1 MTFTAPITIAAL
13 VLNLFSNVG
22 IAPPGPERIDNL
34 TLVRGGATGRI
45 TADFAQVAYFPNL
58 KSKVGFA
65 SNLKEAAI
73 TDTGRF
79 LDEIGPG
86 LMCSNLEFDHWF
98 KWGSEPVAA
107 LSEEYATPG
116 DASTRPVATSSEPS
130 KWMWKHEQMLGDLNI
145 AMLFQLTG
153 APAQFQVKQTG
164 KGARHPAPTD
174 IEAAAAFIGDWVS
187 ATFHP
192 YPVLWSLW
200 NEPGHVLASVE
211 RLQDVTGEVFLAKES
226 KADFELRE
234 TAQRGLAAA
243 TIAEIFARYQDRMAL
258 TLSPLSQVGLSSFLA
273 ADFRAHVL
281 TPNGNVFF
289 KEVFDTMA
297 ASYPDTP
304 VDFLSFNSFS
314 DGWRASLVGVRAVLG
329 NRPDF
334 GPVIL
339 TQYAPLALVWN
350 DDGSKRNG
358 SILATPLEVSTDML
372 TDLAQMQRATDLQ
385 HACMSY
391 WVSGPY
397 GFLSDKGKMVPR
409 VRYEVIRLFARLPIL
424 QTVLDFGGSDLA
436 AQGLHGLAG
445 INAGKAAVLL
455 WNQGDD
461 TLTVGLDLA
470 GLPAGLAQDGGA
482 SLSILTEDSDGV
494 ETARYSGDD
503 LTLPPHAVALV
514 EVTGS
519 AADPLLRRNPIRADD
534 GTTMFLATRS
544 FPDRV
549 PAACGPNEALPKV
562 KGCAANTGTYGF
574 YDAVRGVA
582 YLGIG
587 QGQTPARV
595 TASYQSLPATLHA
608 AVTAYPAGQVDLS
621 VAFATCG
628 KEVQGSSQGG
638 VLALDLTAVSDDCR
652 VDQPATVTMSLSGA
666 PVGSQAEIYLSSD
679 PAEAQALA
687 TPSVPAPTG
696 ALPSVEEGLVVPAYN
711 TD

>member
-1 MTFTAPITIAAL
+1 M
-13 VLNLFSNVG
+13 
-22 IAPPGPERIDNL
+22 APPDPFGIDSL
-34 TLVRGGATGRI
+34 TLVRGSATGRI
-45 TADFAQVAYFPNL
+45 TVDFSQVEYFPNL

-65 SNLKEAAI
+65 SNIKQAAI
-73 TDTGRF
+73 ADTGRF

-98 KWGSEPVAA
+98 KWGSEPVPA

-116 DASTRPVATSSEPS
+116 DASTRPVATLSEPTD
-130 KWMWKHEQMLGDLNI
+130 WMLKHEQMLGDLNI

-153 APAQFQVKQTG
+153 APAQFQVKRTG

-174 IEAAAAFIGDWVS
+174 IDAAAAFAGEWVS
-187 ATFHP
+187 ATYHP

-211 RLQDVTGEVFLAKES
+211 RRQDVTGKAFLARES
-226 KADFELRE
+226 KPDFKLRE
-234 TAQRGLAAA
+234 TAQRGLAAE
-243 TIAEIFARYQDRMAL
+243 TIVEIFARYEGKMAR
-258 TLSPLSQVGLSSFLA
+258 TMSPFSRFGLPSFLA

-281 TPNGNVFF
+281 TPKGNVFF
-289 KEVFDTMA
+289 KEVFDRLA

-397 GFLSDKGKMVPR
+397 DFLSDKQPLLPR
-409 VRYEVIRLFARLPIL
+409 VRYEVIRLFAKLPIL
-424 QTVLDFGGSDLA
+424 RTGLDFGGSDLA

-445 INAGKAAVLL
+445 INSGKAAVLL
-455 WNQGDD
+455 WNQGDG

-470 GLPAGLAQDGGA
+470 GLPPDLAQDGGA
-482 SLSILTEDSDGV
+482 SQSILTEDSDGV
-494 ETARYSGDD
+494 ETGRYSGGE

-514 EVTGS
+514 EFTGS
-519 AADPLLRRNPIRADD
+519 AADPLVRRNPIRTGD
-534 GTTMFLATRS
+534 GTTKFLATQS

-549 PAACGPNEALPKV
+549 ATACGPNEALPKV
-562 KGCAANTGTYGF
+562 RGCAANTGTYEF

-587 QGQTPARV
+587 KGTSPAQV
-595 TASYQSLPATLHA
+595 TAS
-608 AVTAYPAGQVDLS
+608 
-621 VAFATCG
+621 
-628 KEVQGSSQGG
+628 
-638 VLALDLTAVSDDCR
+638 
-652 VDQPATVTMSLSGA
+652 
-666 PVGSQAEIYLSSD
+666 
-679 PAEAQALA
+679 
-687 TPSVPAPTG
+687 
-696 ALPSVEEGLVVPAYN
+696 
-711 TD
+711 